1 MNILVED
8 SERRNEGNLFWPIL
22 NHQFHFVNKTKQKEN
37 ENFPT
42 NIYKTGKG

>member
-22 NHQFHFVNKTKQKEN
+22 NHQFHFVNKKDKTKRE
-37 ENFPT
+37 
-42 NIYKTGKG
+42 